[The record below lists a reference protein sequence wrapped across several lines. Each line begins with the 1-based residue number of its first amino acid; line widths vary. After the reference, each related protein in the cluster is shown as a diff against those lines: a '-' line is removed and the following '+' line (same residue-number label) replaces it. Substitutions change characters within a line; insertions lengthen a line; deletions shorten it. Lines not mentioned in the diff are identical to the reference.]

1 MYAKAQAQYSI
12 TEMHTGFLLC
22 PGYLILHAHSYIG
35 LAYYSLVNIHWTP
48 ALSTPNGYFVYP
60 CLDRCDITYIMYIP
74 IGSPRHYTL
83 DLNAPS
89 HTNYIHRTLNYTKPD
104 GTIGT
109 SSAEMPLMQRIDTW
123 KLPSKIVNLELLGIT
138 SLPLS
143 NIFQHFPT
151 FPLPDGNAKHIPHH
165 STITP

>member
-12 TEMHTGFLLC
+12 DEMHTGFLLC
-22 PGYLILHAHSYIG
+22 LIPHVHSYTG
-35 LAYYSLVNIHWTP
+35 LADYSLVNIHWTP

-89 HTNYIHRTLNYTKPD
+89 HNNYIHRTLNYTKPD

-123 KLPSKIVNLELLGIT
+123 KLPSKIVNLELLRFHFPIF
-138 SLPLS
+138 S
-143 NIFQHFPT
+143 NIFRHSPSPT
-151 FPLPDGNAKHIPHH
+151 GTLSTSP
-165 STITP
+165 TITP